1 MEKVVDEN
9 PIADKVF
16 EFVEYTNQSIFL
28 TGKAGTGKTTLLK
41 RIKKESSKKMAIVA
55 PTGVAA
61 MNAKGTTINSFF
73 QLSPASY
80 FPGDIGL
87 QNLQSGFVSIKSA
100 VSDLSFTND
109 KLKLFNELELLVI
122 DEVSMVRCDVMD
134 MVDALL
140 RSVRKNNNPFGGL
153 QLLLIGDL
161 YQLPPVA
168 KREDWAFLSRAY
180 PSPYFFDA
188 LVIRQNPPLQ
198 IELTKVFRQTEETFI
213 NILNDIRSN
222 QISDASLAI
231 LNQRF
236 DPVLKDD
243 EQVNPI
249 IITSHNA
256 EANLINKQKLEELPG
271 ETYTFDAEING
282 EFRELGLQA
291 EQQLV
296 LKVGA
301 QIMFIKNDTGDDRK
315 FYNGKIGKIKS
326 IADDEIYASFADGEE
341 DLLLTKSSWQSFE
354 YKLDAE
360 DQVSQNQVGEF
371 LQYPI
376 KLAWAVTIHKS
387 QGLTFDHAI
396 IDAGKSFITG
406 QVYVALSR
414 VRTLDGL
421 VLRSKINKDS
431 LRSNKE
437 VVNFMQPLSLQA
449 LTERMQGAQEQFIL
463 QLVLNHFSFNGV
475 VLAIDEL
482 ATDQEIVKA
491 NLPGFKSQLAEI
503 TKAITPLVTMV
514 QKLQAQVLQLQQ
526 QSGFSAQQAIQDRIV
541 AANAYFAK
549 EISHK
554 ALNPILKLIRVKPKN
569 KIEQQIQHQLQK
581 LRRVVDNSITL
592 MAIGTDLLAN
602 KIEKESY
609 VSWINEQRKKQVKTQ
624 VNKSAAAPEAITLQL
639 F

>member
-1 MEKVVDEN
+1 MDKIVAEN

-16 EFVEYTNQSIFL
+16 EFIEYTNQSIFL

-41 RIKKESSKKMAIVA
+41 KIKKESSKKMAIVA

-73 QLSPASY
+73 QLPPGSF
-80 FPGDIGL
+80 FPGDVGL
-87 QNLQSGFVSIKSA
+87 QNLQEGFISIRSA
-100 VSDLSFTND
+100 VNDLSYTND

-140 RSVRKNNNPFGGL
+140 RSVRKNNSPFGGL

-161 YQLPPVA
+161 YQLPPVT
-168 KREDWAFLSRAY
+168 KREDWAFLSKAY
-180 PSPYFFDA
+180 PSPYFFDS
-188 LVIRQNPPLQ
+188 LIVREHPLLQ

-213 NILNDIRSN
+213 KILNDIRNN
-222 QISDASLAI
+222 QIDDQGLAL

-236 DPVLKDD
+236 NPEFKDD
-243 EQVNPI
+243 QDIHPI

-256 EANLINKQKLEELPG
+256 EANLINKQKLDELEG
-271 ETYTFDAEING
+271 EVHTFDAEVNG
-282 EFRELGLQA
+282 DFKELGLQA
-291 EQQLV
+291 EQQLA

-301 QIMFIKNDTGDDRK
+301 QIMFIKNDTGEHRK

-326 IADDEIYASFADGEE
+326 IIQGEIYVSFVDEE

-354 YKLDAE
+354 YKLDDE
-360 DQVSQNQVGEF
+360 EQVSQNQVGEF

-396 IDAGKSFITG
+396 IDAGKSFIAG

-421 VLRSKINKDS
+421 VLKSKINKDS
-431 LRSNKE
+431 LRSNNE
-437 VVNFMQPLSLQA
+437 VINFMKPLTLEQ
-449 LTERMQGAQEQFIL
+449 LDQMMVQAQEKFIL
-463 QLVLNHFSFNGV
+463 QLVLNHFRFHHIVN
-475 VLAIDEL
+475 EL
-482 ATDQEIVKA
+482 HLMDNDSEINRA
-491 NLPGFKSQLAEI
+491 NIPLFKTQLGEI
-503 TKAITPLVTMV
+503 MTAVSSLVPLVEKFQSQVKLLHQQGGFNV
-514 QKLQAQVLQLQQ
+514 QATFQA
-526 QSGFSAQQAIQDRIV
+526 RIV
-541 AANAYFAK
+541 AANTYFAK
-549 EISHK
+549 ELTLK
-554 ALNPILKLIRVKPKN
+554 VLNPVLKLIRVKPKN
-569 KIEQQIQHQLQK
+569 KIQQQIQYQLQK
-581 LRRVVDNSITL
+581 VRQQIDNSITL
-592 MAIGTDLLAN
+592 MHIGTGLLEQPLNVKDYRAWIIKHRTKQK
-602 KIEKESY
+602 KIQD
-609 VSWINEQRKKQVKTQ
+609 NG
-624 VNKSAAAPEAITLQL
+624 SAVQEAVTLQL

>member
-1 MEKVVDEN
+1 MDNVVAEN

-16 EFVEYTNQSIFL
+16 EFIEYTNQSIFL

-73 QLSPASY
+73 QLPPGSF

-87 QNLQSGFVSIKSA
+87 QNLQEGFVSISSA
-100 VSDLSFTND
+100 VNDLSYTND

-134 MVDALL
+134 VLDALL
-140 RSVRKNNNPFGGL
+140 RSVRKNSSPFGGL

-161 YQLPPVA
+161 YQLPPVT
-168 KREDWAFLSRAY
+168 KREDWAVLSRAY
-180 PSPYFFDA
+180 PSPYFFDS
-188 LVIRQNPPLQ
+188 LVVRKHPLLQ

-213 NILNDIRSN
+213 KILNEIRSN
-222 QISDASLAI
+222 QINDEGLAL

-236 DPVLKDD
+236 DPVFKDNRD
-243 EQVNPI
+243 INPI

-256 EANLINKQKLEELPG
+256 EANLINKQKLDELEG
-271 ETYTFDAEING
+271 EVHTFDAEVNG
-282 EFRELGLQA
+282 DFKELGLQA
-291 EQQLV
+291 EQQLA

-301 QIMFIKNDTGDDRK
+301 QVMFIKNDTGEDRK
-315 FYNGKIGKIKS
+315 FYNGKIGKINS
-326 IADDEIYASFADGEE
+326 IVHDDIYVSFTDEE
-341 DLLLTKSSWQSFE
+341 ELLLLTKSSWQSFE
-354 YKLDAE
+354 YKLDDE
-360 DQVSQNQVGEF
+360 EQVSQNQVGEF

-396 IDAGKSFITG
+396 IDAGKSFIAG

-421 VLRSKINKDS
+421 VLKSKINKDS
-431 LRSNKE
+431 LRSNNE
-437 VVNFMQPLSLQA
+437 VINFMKPLNLEQ
-449 LTERMQGAQEQFIL
+449 LNQMKVEAQEKFIL
-463 QLVLNHFSFNGV
+463 QLVFNHFRFNHIIYE
-475 VLAIDEL
+475 LNLIDN
-482 ATDQEIVKA
+482 DPEINRA
-491 NLPGFKSQLAEI
+491 NIPMFKTQLAEI
-503 TKAITPLVTMV
+503 IEGVSALVVLIEKFQTQV
-514 QKLQAQVLQLQQ
+514 KLLHQQGGFTAQATLQA
-526 QSGFSAQQAIQDRIV
+526 RIV

-549 EISHK
+549 ELTIK
-554 ALNPILKLIRVKPKN
+554 ALNPVLKLVRIKPKN
-569 KIEQQIQHQLQK
+569 KIQQQIQHQLQK
-581 LRRVVDNSITL
+581 VRQHIDNSITL
-592 MAIGTDLLAN
+592 MHIGAELLETRLKTDDYEAWIV
-602 KIEKESY
+602 KHRATQKKVQESGSN
-609 VSWINEQRKKQVKTQ
+609 VQ
-624 VNKSAAAPEAITLQL
+624 EAVTLQL

>member
-1 MEKVVDEN
+1 MLNVDATN

-16 EFVEYTNQSIFL
+16 EFIEYTNQSIFL

-73 QLSPASY
+73 QLPPGSF
-80 FPGDIGL
+80 FPGDIAL
-87 QNLQSGFVSIKSA
+87 HNLQAGFVSIQSA
-100 VSDLSFTND
+100 VNDVSFNND
-109 KLKLFNELELLVI
+109 KIKLFNELELLVI
-122 DEVSMVRCDVMD
+122 DEVSMVRCDVVD
-134 MVDALL
+134 MIDALL

-161 YQLPPVA
+161 YQLPPVT

-180 PSPYFFDA
+180 PSPYFFDS
-188 LVIRQNPPLQ
+188 LVIRKNPVLQ

-213 NILNDIRSN
+213 KILNDIRSN
-222 QISDASLAI
+222 QINDESLAL

-236 DPVLKDD
+236 DPTFKAEGDI
-243 EQVNPI
+243 NPI

-256 EANLINKQKLEELPG
+256 EANLINKQKLDELDG
-271 ETYTFDAEING
+271 EAYTFDAEISG
-282 EFRELGLQA
+282 EFKELGMQA
-291 EQQLV
+291 EQQLA

-301 QIMFIKNDTGDDRK
+301 QIMFIKNDTGEERK

-326 IADDEIYASFADGEE
+326 IAAEEIYVSFPDEE
-341 DLLLTKSSWQSFE
+341 DLLLTRSSWQSFE
-354 YKLDAE
+354 YKIDDE
-360 DQVSQNQVGEF
+360 EQVSQNQVGEF

-396 IDAGKSFITG
+396 IDAGKSFISG

-414 VRTLDGL
+414 VRTLNGL
-421 VLRSKINKDS
+421 VLKSKINKDS

-437 VVNFMQPLSLQA
+437 VIAYMQPLEIEQLAQLMEKS
-449 LTERMQGAQEQFIL
+449 QEQFIL
-463 QLVLNHFSFNGV
+463 QMVLNHFSFHPISNA
-475 VLAIDEL
+475 LNLMDNDAEL
-482 ATDQEIVKA
+482 NKA
-491 NLPGFKSQLAEI
+491 NIPLLKMQLKEIIAAVDLLNSMVEKFK
-503 TKAITPLVTMV
+503 
-514 QKLQAQVLQLQQ
+514 AQVKLLNQQ
-526 QSGFSAQQAIQDRIV
+526 DGFAAQQTLQDRIV

-549 EISHK
+549 ELNFK
-554 ALNPILKLIRVKPKN
+554 VLNPIVKQIRVKPKN
-569 KIEQQIQHQLQK
+569 KIQQQVQYQFQK
-581 LRRVVDNSITL
+581 IRQFVENSITL
-592 MAIGTDLLAN
+592 MHIGTGFLEEPIKPADYKVWIAKN
-602 KIEKESY
+602 RTQQKRPQDNRSATQES
-609 VSWINEQRKKQVKTQ
+609 V
-624 VNKSAAAPEAITLQL
+624 TLQL